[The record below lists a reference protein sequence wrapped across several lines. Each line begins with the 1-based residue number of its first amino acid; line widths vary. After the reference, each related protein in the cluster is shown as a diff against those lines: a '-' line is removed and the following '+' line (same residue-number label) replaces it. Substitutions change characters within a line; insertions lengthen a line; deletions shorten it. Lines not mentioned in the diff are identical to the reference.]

1 MGTLFEILF
10 PSDKRAKIEVTH
22 RAFDEI
28 QRLENLMTVFRESRV
43 TQINREAFQQPVVV
57 EEELSD
63 LIQLSLEVSRETEG
77 AFDIAAGTL
86 WSCWRF
92 HRRRGSIP
100 SADTLTDCLSKVGSS
115 NLDLN
120 IEERA
125 VSLKKRGVTLNLG
138 SIGKGFALDRAV
150 HMLQNAGFGQAL
162 LHAGHSSFFAMGD
175 ALIPGTG
182 WNVSIRHPVNRDGDL
197 MRLSLRD
204 QGMGTSGIAEQ
215 YFEVNGHRYGHI
227 LDPRT
232 GQPPGHNLTAVAVAP
247 TAALADALATAFFV
261 MTLKAVEAFCE
272 ENREIG
278 AIVVPASAKGRP
290 LDVHT
295 FGLASSM
302 VDR

>member
-86 WSCWRF
+86 WSCWGS
-92 HRRRGSIP
+92 HRHRGSIP

-120 IEERA
+120 IEERT

-150 HMLQNAGFGQAL
+150 HMLQNAGLTIEGL
-162 LHAGHSSFFAMGD
+162 YGSYE
-175 ALIPGTG
+175 
-182 WNVSIRHPVNRDGDL
+182 
-197 MRLSLRD
+197 LSPYED
-204 QGMGTSGIAEQ
+204 TSDRMLVLAQ
-215 YFEVNGHRYGHI
+215 
-227 LDPRT
+227 RT
-232 GQPPGHNLTAVAVAP
+232 EG
-247 TAALADALATAFFV
+247 
-261 MTLKAVEAFCE
+261 
-272 ENREIG
+272 
-278 AIVVPASAKGRP
+278 
-290 LDVHT
+290 
-295 FGLASSM
+295 
-302 VDR
+302 